1 MSKQTLFTMSFVTA
15 LCVLGILST
24 HARAAGQDGMVVV
37 RDAQSGQLRAP
48 TAAESQA
55 LRAAAPPNTTMTAA
69 RPAAAATLTRP
80 NGARGVRVGE
90 STMVY
95 DVVTRGADGK
105 LSSECVQ
112 GAAAAERALQHPNA
126 DHASDPTHAD
136 QEHAH
141 ESR

>member
-55 LRAAAPPNTTMTAA
+55 LRAAAPPNTAMTAA
-69 RPAAAATLTRP
+69 PAAAISLKRS
-80 NGARGVRVGE
+80 NGTRGVRLGE
-90 STMVY
+90 SAMVY

-112 GAAAAERALQHPNA
+112 GAAAAEKALQHPNA
-126 DHASDPTHAD
+126 DHATDHDHAD